1 MPRLS
6 QLALKINIIMST
18 SCASESTFSIAGYIV
33 GKTRARLSSQNLR
46 YSILTKE
53 EEKVEKILVELSNNS
68 WKWLIKILSVYFLNK
83 VWN

>member
-1 MPRLS
+1 
-6 QLALKINIIMST
+6 
-18 SCASESTFSIAGYIV
+18 
-33 GKTRARLSSQNLR
+33 LSSQNLR

-83 VWN
+83 VWS